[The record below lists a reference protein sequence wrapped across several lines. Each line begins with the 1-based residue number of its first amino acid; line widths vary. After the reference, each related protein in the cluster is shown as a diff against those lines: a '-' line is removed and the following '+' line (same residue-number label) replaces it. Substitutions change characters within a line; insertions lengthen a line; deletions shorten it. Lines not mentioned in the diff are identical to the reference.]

1 MINIILDS
9 DEVTSPVFILHASLL
24 IPKVSIQPTVED
36 VQDVLIITGK
46 NITSV
51 AKGVGQ
57 WTCGK
62 PPVRI
67 IAQIFITIKS
77 K

>member
-1 MINIILDS
+1 MVSKNYSCYILDN
-9 DEVTSPVFILHASLL
+9 DDLPTPVFILQASLL
-24 IPKVSIQPTVED
+24 IPKVSIQPTVDD
-36 VQDVLIITGK
+36 VQEVLILTGK

-62 PPVRI
+62 PQVR
-67 IAQIFITIKS
+67 TV
-77 K
+77 